1 MPRPDWRLWLI
12 AVALLAVTY
21 GAFVHQQRAIGAQRV
36 LLHQADSTHH
46 ADSVA
51 SIELTRIA
59 LAASEEAAVLRVR
72 FRDAQARDHA
82 VAGQR
87 EAATARLASV
97 RDSALAVARDSA
109 ATVGALRQQIE
120 RFVGASDSAEA
131 SHAREVEALRHSLRL
146 AASTIEADSSAI
158 ARSLVALN
166 AATARAVAAESQAR
180 LLRRMLPSTVGGWA
194 KLAAAGGVGYLLA
207 RGTR

>member
-1 MPRPDWRLWLI
+1 MNPKGTVYVV
-12 AVALLAVTY
+12 AAALLIVGYA
-21 GAFVHQQRAIGAQRV
+21 GWSRAEREAGAQRV
-36 LLHQADSTHH
+36 LLHHADSTHH

-51 SIELTRIA
+51 SIETTRIA

-72 FRDAQARDHA
+72 FRDAQARDRA
-82 VAGQR
+82 LAGQR
-87 EAATARLASV
+87 EAAVARLASV

-120 RFVGASDSAEA
+120 RLVEASDSAEA

-146 AASTIEADSSAI
+146 AASTIKADSSAI

-166 AATARAVAAESQAR
+166 AATARALAAESQAR
-180 LLRRMLPSTVGGWA
+180 LLRRMLPSTLGGWT

>member
-1 MPRPDWRLWLI
+1 MPK
-12 AVALLAVTY
+12 AVAYVVVAALLIVGY
-21 GAFVHQQRAIGAQRV
+21 DGWSRAEREKGAQRV

-120 RFVGASDSAEA
+120 RLVGASDSAEA

-180 LLRRMLPSTVGGWA
+180 LLRRMLPSTLGGWT

>member
-1 MPRPDWRLWLI
+1 MNPKGTVYVVV
-12 AVALLAVTY
+12 AALLIVGY
-21 GAFVHQQRAIGAQRV
+21 SGWSRAERAKGAQRV
-36 LLHQADSTHH
+36 LLHHADSTHH

-51 SIELTRIA
+51 SIEMTRIA

-72 FRDAQARDHA
+72 FRDAQARDRA
-82 VAGQR
+82 AASER
-87 EAATARLASV
+87 EAAAARLASV

-131 SHAREVEALRHSLRL
+131 SHAREVEALRHLLRL

-158 ARSLVALN
+158 ARGIAAVN

-180 LLRRMLPSTVGGWA
+180 LLRRMLPSTLGGWT

>member
-72 FRDAQARDHA
+72 FRDAQARDRA
-82 VAGQR
+82 LAGQR
-87 EAATARLASV
+87 EAAVARLASV

-120 RFVGASDSAEA
+120 RLVGASDSAEA

-146 AASTIEADSSAI
+146 AASTIEADSSAM
-158 ARSLVALN
+158 ARGLVALN
-166 AATARAVAAESQAR
+166 AATARALAAESQAR
-180 LLRRMLPSTVGGWA
+180 LLRRMLPSTLGGWT

>member
-1 MPRPDWRLWLI
+1 MPK
-12 AVALLAVTY
+12 AVAYVVVAALLIVGY
-21 GAFVHQQRAIGAQRV
+21 DGWSRAEREKGAQRV

-87 EAATARLASV
+87 V

-120 RFVGASDSAEA
+120 RLVGASDSAEA

-146 AASTIEADSSAI
+146 AASTIEADSSAM
-158 ARSLVALN
+158 ARGLVALN
-166 AATARAVAAESQAR
+166 AATARALAAESQAR
-180 LLRRMLPSTVGGWA
+180 LLRRMLPSTAGGWT